1 VAVGAPTE
9 QGREAVSYAVRAQG
23 GRVLLDSPDSP
34 EQVPGPVDAV
44 VVIDDASDPGVV
56 ARVAALRHR
65 HRGARIV
72 VLTPRD
78 APTDTVAGATT
89 LGMPPSRRRL
99 VRAIRGD
106 EHVVIPPQQQALA
119 PIGARVLVA
128 DDDAAT
134 RTVVAAMLA
143 QFGAVSLTTE
153 SAAQAVRIA
162 LSGEVDVVLTD
173 FHLPDSTG
181 TEVVRRIR
189 AGGRAGQLPVAILS
203 GSSQEAERTSALA
216 AGADAFLVK
225 PVTGREL
232 HAALTQL
239 LRLDQA
245 PAPTAL
251 EPGRLETLAE
261 ETGDPQMVVE
271 VVGVFLAEL
280 PARLER
286 IRAAHAGGETAGLRE
301 AAHALGSPALMIG
314 AVALG
319 EACRALEAGADNRDA
334 DRLVA
339 VVEGE
344 VPRAKA
350 ALRAYVAAATRS

>member
-1 VAVGAPTE
+1 
-9 QGREAVSYAVRAQG
+9 
-23 GRVLLDSPDSP
+23 
-34 EQVPGPVDAV
+34 
-44 VVIDDASDPGVV
+44 
-56 ARVAALRHR
+56 
-65 HRGARIV
+65 
-72 VLTPRD
+72 
-78 APTDTVAGATT
+78 
-89 LGMPPSRRRL
+89 

-106 EHVVIPPQQQALA
+106 EHVVIPPQQPALA
-119 PIGARVLVA
+119 PIDARVLVA

-143 QFGAVSLTTE
+143 QFGAVPLATE

-203 GSSQEAERTSALA
+203 GSSREAERQSALA

-232 HAALTQL
+232 HATLTQL
-239 LRLDQA
+239 LRLDQE
-245 PAPTAL
+245 PAGTAL

-286 IRAAHAGGETAGLRE
+286 IRAAQAGGESAGLRE

-319 EACRALEAGADNRDA
+319 EACRALEAGADRRDA
-334 DRLVA
+334 DALVA

-344 VPRAKA
+344 VPRAEA
-350 ALRAYVAAATRS
+350 ALRAYVAAATGS